1 MYPLNYAHHSALIPT
16 VVPCAV
22 EISQAAAIGFQPSLS
37 AISEAQKQAKYAAS
51 SLGFEDVNTAVKQ
64 LTDALKLLT
73 QPGATSASMR

>member
-1 MYPLNYAHHSALIPT
+1 MENPLATP
-16 VVPCAV
+16 
-22 EISQAAAIGFQPSLS
+22 GFKPSLS

-73 QPGATSASMR
+73 QPGAASISVHR

>member
-1 MYPLNYAHHSALIPT
+1 MRDEFYPPCFNFCI
-16 VVPCAV
+16 CAV
-22 EISQAAAIGFQPSLS
+22 EIPRATVGFQPSLS

-73 QPGATSASMR
+73 QPGAVSNSMRR

>member
-1 MYPLNYAHHSALIPT
+1 MLIILMPT
-16 VVPCAV
+16 VVSCAV
-22 EISQAAAIGFQPSLS
+22 QIPQATATGFQPSLS

-73 QPGATSASMR
+73 QPGAASASRR